1 MKKVVQSF
9 QKFSEKTNFE
19 MSVQTQH
26 KPERV
31 KSSARHTA
39 VKFQERLLKYANQLT
54 TAKVTAGIGWI
65 AGWAYQPKPN
75 NNFSPRFPLPFL
87 FLFCV

>member
-1 MKKVVQSF
+1 MLSVCVKDRKRETHRRPLRWLSLIWGPANEESGSKVPEIFRKKP
-9 QKFSEKTNFE
+9 NFE

-31 KSSARHTA
+31 ESSARHTA

-54 TAKVTAGIGWI
+54 TAKVTAGI
-65 AGWAYQPKPN
+65 
-75 NNFSPRFPLPFL
+75 
-87 FLFCV
+87 